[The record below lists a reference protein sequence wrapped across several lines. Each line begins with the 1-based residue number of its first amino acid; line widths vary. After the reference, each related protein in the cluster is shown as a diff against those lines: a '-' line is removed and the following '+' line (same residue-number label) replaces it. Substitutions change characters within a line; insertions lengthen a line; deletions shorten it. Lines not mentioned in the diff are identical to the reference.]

1 MESGDGPVNGNPVDI
16 LNRRNFLTAAGA
28 AGLMIVKPAAVRGS
42 QANSAVRIGLLGC
55 GGRGTA
61 VASGFLRNTTAR
73 VVALADMFQDQLDAA
88 KAGFGKEAPSI
99 DPSQLFLGPKA
110 FQEIANSKQVDMV
123 IVTTPPYFHSEHLE
137 AVVKAGKHVYVEKPV
152 AVDVPGCKRVLTAGE
167 SAEGKLSL
175 DVGFQLRMAPPFV
188 ELVKRV
194 HAGAIG
200 EIACGEAHYYCTFL
214 AQRDLPNAS
223 PAERRLRHWLHDR
236 VLSGDILVEQ
246 NIHVVDMCNWI
257 LRDHPI
263 KAVGTGGRKGRNEEG
278 DAWSHFSL
286 TFYYPD
292 DVHVTFSS
300 TQFGAKYRNDAGVSF
315 FGVRGRCQTPYTG
328 AVRIEG
334 EEPWAWPPTSS
345 SNIETANDE
354 KQKAFIESITSGQF
368 HNQAASGVTAALSC
382 IMGRTAAYTGK
393 AVTWDEVYKSKE
405 TLDAKLNLERL

>member
-1 MESGDGPVNGNPVDI
+1 MSGNSGDTV
-16 LNRRNFLTAAGA
+16 NRRSFLTTAGA
-28 AGLMIVKPAAVRGS
+28 AGLMIVKPGAARGS

-61 VASGFLRNTTAR
+61 VASGFLKNTTAR

-88 KAGFGKEAPSI
+88 NARFGKEAPGI
-99 DPSQLFLGPKA
+99 EASQLFLGPKA

-123 IVTTPPYFHSEHLE
+123 IVTTPPYFHPEHLE

-152 AVDVPGCKRVLTAGE
+152 AVDVPGCKRVVAAGE

-194 HAGAIG
+194 HAGALG
-200 EIACGEAHYYCTFL
+200 EIACGEAHYYCPFL
-214 AQRDLPNAS
+214 SQRDLPNAS
-223 PAERRLRHWLHDR
+223 PNQRRLRHWLYDR

-246 NIHVVDMCNWI
+246 NIHAIDMCNWI

-263 KAVGTGGRKGRNEEG
+263 KAVGTGGRKGRDEEG

-286 TFYYPD
+286 VFYYPD

-300 TQFGAKYRNDAGVSF
+300 TQFGSNYRNDVSQSF
-315 FGVRGRCQTPYTG
+315 FGTRGRCRTPYTG
-328 AVRIEG
+328 PVTIEG
-334 EEPWAWPPTSS
+334 EEPWTWSPASG
-345 SNIETANDE
+345 SNIETGNDE
-354 KQKAFIESITSGQF
+354 KQKAFIDSITSRQF
-368 HNQAASGVTAALSC
+368 HNQAASGVTAALTC
-382 IMGRTAAYTGK
+382 ILGRTAAYTGK
-393 AVTWDEVYKSKE
+393 AVTWDEIYKSKE
-405 TLDAKLNLERL
+405 TWDARLNLERL